1 MVFCS
6 TEVGCNGEWIMSNIL
21 LSFVEKEIVSNI
33 PKIYNKLKQMFHDLQ
48 FQTEE
53 ELGIVYQE
61 YLQFTY
67 EKYSTIKTLLYKN
80 EGKFLYDFYEH
91 VYLDDNNSD
100 LIDTTNTELIFEKT
114 SNVILT
120 GTGGIGKSMLVKHVF
135 VNQIQQ
141 ATSIPIFIELKSLN
155 DFEFSENELVD
166 FIYQEVR
173 NHHLNLVKE
182 YFTGTLDAGRYT
194 IIFDGLDEVNPTKR
208 SWLDEEIKKFV
219 TLYNNNRYIL
229 SSRPS
234 EEFIG
239 WNQFSEYEIKKLN
252 KNQALALINKLNYD
266 DRVKRRFYRELKS
279 YLYDTHKSFASIPLL
294 LTIML
299 MTYEA
304 GASIPNNLTD
314 FYNQAFYTLYQ
325 RHDAS
330 KSGYKRELKAKLT
343 PEEFRNILAY
353 IGLKTFFEGK
363 VDFDRTTLDDIITKY
378 CLKNNLELKTND
390 IVYDATHSA
399 CMMLQEGV
407 SLKFSHR
414 SFQEYFAAVG
424 VNQLDDKLQKQI
436 LIKWSEA
443 DRNNITA
450 HRTFMNALF
459 TIQKE
464 RTFKNLCIPIIE
476 SMDEKYKRM
485 GDISERVGVC
495 FNYFIREKDSRENKL
510 ELRFLLTNE
519 VHFYFSLQFLI
530 FNNIGV
536 DILSISDYESI
547 EKLEASIVSNWETDK
562 RKYYNE
568 LTEVEK
574 NLINKWVNG
583 WYFSRHNYLKEWSI
597 KFIEETTTQKRSLQN
612 IIDSI

>member
-1 MVFCS
+1 M
-6 TEVGCNGEWIMSNIL
+6 NNIL
-21 LSFVEKEIVSNI
+21 LSTIEKEIVTNV
-33 PKIYNKLKQMFHDLQ
+33 PKIFNKLKQISHDLQ
-48 FQTEE
+48 FKTEE
-53 ELGIVYQE
+53 ELGTVYQE

-67 EKYSTIKTLLYKN
+67 DKYSTIKTLLYKN

-100 LIDTTNTELIFEKT
+100 LVETANTELIFKKT

-120 GTGGIGKSMLVKHVF
+120 GTGGIGKSMLVKHIF
-135 VNQIQQ
+135 INQIQQ

-155 DFEFSENELVD
+155 EFDFSENELVD
-166 FIYQEVR
+166 FIYQEIRV
-173 NHHLNLVKE
+173 HHLNLEKKD
-182 YFTGTLDAGRYT
+182 FKATLDAGRYT

-208 SWLDEEIKKFV
+208 SWLDKEIKKFV
-219 TLYNNNRYIL
+219 TLYSSNRYVL

-239 WNQFSEYEIKKLN
+239 WNQFAEYEIKKLN
-252 KNQALALINKLNYD
+252 KEQALALINKLNYD
-266 DRVKRRFYRELKS
+266 EKVKRRFYKELKAH
-279 YLYDTHKSFASIPLL
+279 LYDTHESFASIPLL

-378 CLKNNLELKTND
+378 CLKNNFELKTND

-424 VNQLDDKLQKQI
+424 INQLDDRLQKQI

-464 RTFKNLCIPIIE
+464 RTYKNLCIPIIE
-476 SMDEKYKRM
+476 RMDEKYSRM
-485 GDISERVGVC
+485 GDITEKIVTC
-495 FNYFIREKDSRENKL
+495 FNHFICSKDSRENKL

-530 FNNIGV
+530 FANLGV

-547 EKLEASIVSNWETDK
+547 EKLEASIVSNWKIDE
-562 RKYYNE
+562 RKYYNM
-568 LTEVEK
+568 LTDDEK
-574 NLINKWVNG
+574 CLINKWVNG

>member
-1 MVFCS
+1 
-6 TEVGCNGEWIMSNIL
+6 MSIPVP
-21 LSFVEKEIVSNI
+21 FGDIIEKEVITNI
-33 PKIYNKLKQMFHDLQ
+33 PKIYQKLKQIYKDLQ
-48 FQTEE
+48 FKTEE
-53 ELGIVYQE
+53 ELGVVYQN
-61 YLQFTY
+61 YLKLTY
-67 EKYSTIKTLLYKN
+67 DKYSKVKTLLYKN
-80 EGKFLYDFYEH
+80 EGKFIYDFYEH
-91 VYLDDNNSD
+91 VYLSSAD
-100 LIDTTNTELIFEKT
+100 LEKLETDNTEQLFNKS
-114 SNVILT
+114 SNIILT
-120 GTGGIGKSMLVKHVF
+120 GTGGIGKSMLVKHIF
-135 VNQIQQ
+135 INQIQQ

-155 DFEFSENELVD
+155 DFEFLENRLID
-166 FIYQEVR
+166 FIYQEIR
-173 NHHLNLVKE
+173 NHHLDLEKQ
-182 YFTGTLDAGRYT
+182 YFEVTLNAGRYT
-194 IIFDGLDEVNPTKR
+194 IIFDGLDEVNPSKR
-208 SWLDEEIKKFV
+208 SWLDREIKEFV
-219 TLYNNNRYIL
+219 TLYNENRYVL

-239 WNQFSEYEIKKLN
+239 WNQFIEYKISKMDKV
-252 KNQALALINKLNYD
+252 QALALINKLKYD
-266 DRVKRRFYRELKS
+266 EKVKKLFYKELKS
-279 YLYDTHKSFASIPLL
+279 HLYDTHKSFASIPLL

-353 IGLKTFFEGK
+353 IGLKTFFDGK

-378 CLKNNLELKTND
+378 CLKNNFELKTND

-424 VNQLDDKLQKQI
+424 INQLDDKLQRQI
-436 LIKWSEA
+436 LVKWSEA
-443 DRNNITA
+443 DRNNIRS

-464 RTFKNLCIPIIE
+464 RTYKNLCIPIIE
-476 SMDEKYKRM
+476 SMDEKYRRM
-485 GDISERVGVC
+485 GDITEKISTC
-495 FNYFIREKDSRENKL
+495 FKYFLCSKDNRENKP

-519 VHFYFSLQFLI
+519 VYYYFSLQFLI
-530 FNNIGV
+530 FDNIGV
-536 DILSISDYESI
+536 DILSISDFESI
-547 EKLEASIVSNWETDK
+547 KKLEASIVSNWKIDERKNYNMLTDD
-562 RKYYNE
+562 
-568 LTEVEK
+568 EK
-574 NLINKWVNG
+574 CLINKWVNG

>member
-1 MVFCS
+1 
-6 TEVGCNGEWIMSNIL
+6 MSIPVP
-21 LSFVEKEIVSNI
+21 FGDIIEKEVITNI
-33 PKIYNKLKQMFHDLQ
+33 PKIYQKLKQIYKDLQ
-48 FQTEE
+48 FKTEE
-53 ELGIVYQE
+53 ELGVVYQN
-61 YLQFTY
+61 YLKFTY
-67 EKYSTIKTLLYKN
+67 DKYSKVKTLLYKN
-80 EGKFLYDFYEH
+80 EGKFIYDFYEH
-91 VYLDDNNSD
+91 VYLSSSD
-100 LIDTTNTELIFEKT
+100 LEKLETDNTEQIFNKS
-114 SNVILT
+114 SNIILT
-120 GTGGIGKSMLVKHVF
+120 GTGGIGKSMLVKHIF
-135 VNQIQQ
+135 INQIQQ

-155 DFEFSENELVD
+155 DFEFLDNRLVD
-166 FIYQEVR
+166 FIYQENR
-173 NHHLNLVKE
+173 NHHLDLEKQ
-182 YFTGTLDAGRYT
+182 YFEVTLNAGRYT
-194 IIFDGLDEVNPTKR
+194 IIFDGLDEVNPSKR
-208 SWLDEEIKKFV
+208 SWLDREIKEFV
-219 TLYNNNRYIL
+219 TLYNENRYVL

-239 WNQFSEYEIKKLN
+239 WNQFIEYEISKMDKV
-252 KNQALALINKLNYD
+252 QALALINKLNYD
-266 DRVKRRFYRELKS
+266 EKVKKRFYKELKGH
-279 YLYDTHKSFASIPLL
+279 LYDTHKSFASIPLL

-378 CLKNNLELKTND
+378 CLKYNLELKTND

-436 LIKWSEA
+436 LIRWSEA
-443 DRNNITA
+443 DRNNIRS

-476 SMDEKYKRM
+476 SMDEKYRRM
-485 GDISERVGVC
+485 GDTTERISTC
-495 FNYFIREKDSRENKL
+495 FKYFICSKDSRENKL
-510 ELRFLLTNE
+510 ELGFLLTNE

-530 FNNIGV
+530 FDNIGV
-536 DILSISDYESI
+536 DILSISNYESI
-547 EKLEASIVSNWETDK
+547 EKLEASIVSNWEIDK
-562 RKYYNE
+562 RKYYNQ

>member
-1 MVFCS
+1 
-6 TEVGCNGEWIMSNIL
+6 MSIPVP
-21 LSFVEKEIVSNI
+21 FGDIIEKEVITNI
-33 PKIYNKLKQMFHDLQ
+33 PKIYQKLKQIYKDLQ
-48 FQTEE
+48 FKTEE
-53 ELGIVYQE
+53 ELGVVYQN
-61 YLQFTY
+61 YLKFTY
-67 EKYSTIKTLLYKN
+67 DKYSKVKTLLYKN
-80 EGKFLYDFYEH
+80 EGKFIYDFYEH
-91 VYLDDNNSD
+91 VYLSSSD
-100 LIDTTNTELIFEKT
+100 LEKLETDNTEQIFNKS
-114 SNVILT
+114 SNIILT
-120 GTGGIGKSMLVKHVF
+120 GTGGIGKSMLVKHIF
-135 VNQIQQ
+135 INQIQQ
-141 ATSIPIFIELKSLN
+141 AISIPIFIELKSLN
-155 DFEFSENELVD
+155 DFEFLDNRLVD
-166 FIYQEVR
+166 FIYQEIR
-173 NHHLNLVKE
+173 NHHLDLEKQ
-182 YFTGTLDAGRYT
+182 YFEVTLNAGRYT
-194 IIFDGLDEVNPTKR
+194 IIFDGLDEVNPSKR
-208 SWLDEEIKKFV
+208 SWLDREIKEFV
-219 TLYNNNRYIL
+219 TLYNENRYVL

-239 WNQFSEYEIKKLN
+239 WNQFIEYEIRKMDKV
-252 KNQALALINKLNYD
+252 QALALINKLNYD
-266 DRVKRRFYRELKS
+266 EKVKKRFYKELKGH
-279 YLYDTHKSFASIPLL
+279 LYDTHKSFASIPLL

-378 CLKNNLELKTND
+378 CLKYNLELKTND

-436 LIKWSEA
+436 LIRWSEA
-443 DRNNITA
+443 DRNNIRS

-476 SMDEKYKRM
+476 SMDEKYRRM
-485 GDISERVGVC
+485 GDTTERISTC
-495 FNYFIREKDSRENKL
+495 FKYFICSKDSRENKL
-510 ELRFLLTNE
+510 ELGFLLTNE

-530 FNNIGV
+530 FDNIGV
-536 DILSISDYESI
+536 DILSISNYESI
-547 EKLEASIVSNWETDK
+547 EKLEASIVSNWEIDK
-562 RKYYNE
+562 RKYYNQ

>member
-1 MVFCS
+1 
-6 TEVGCNGEWIMSNIL
+6 MSIPVP
-21 LSFVEKEIVSNI
+21 FGDIIEKEVITNI
-33 PKIYNKLKQMFHDLQ
+33 PKIYQKLKQIYKDLQ
-48 FQTEE
+48 FKTEE
-53 ELGIVYQE
+53 ELGVVYQN
-61 YLQFTY
+61 YLKFTY
-67 EKYSTIKTLLYKN
+67 DKYSKVKTLLYKN
-80 EGKFLYDFYEH
+80 EGKFIYDFYEH
-91 VYLDDNNSD
+91 VYLSSAD
-100 LIDTTNTELIFEKT
+100 LEKLETDNTEQIFNKS
-114 SNVILT
+114 SNIILT
-120 GTGGIGKSMLVKHVF
+120 GTGGIGKSMLVKHIF
-135 VNQIQQ
+135 INQIQQ

-155 DFEFSENELVD
+155 DFEFLDNRLID
-166 FIYQEVR
+166 FIYQEIR
-173 NHHLNLVKE
+173 NHHLDLEKQ
-182 YFTGTLDAGRYT
+182 YFEVTLNAGRYT
-194 IIFDGLDEVNPTKR
+194 IIFDGLDEVNPSKR
-208 SWLDEEIKKFV
+208 SWLDREIKEFV
-219 TLYNNNRYIL
+219 TLYNENRYVL

-239 WNQFSEYEIKKLN
+239 WNQFIEYEISKMDKV
-252 KNQALALINKLNYD
+252 QALALINKLNYD
-266 DRVKRRFYRELKS
+266 EKVKKRFHKELKGH
-279 YLYDTHKSFASIPLL
+279 LYDTHKSFASIPLL

-363 VDFDRTTLDDIITKY
+363 VDFDRTTLDEIITKY
-378 CLKNNLELKTND
+378 CFKNNLELKTND

-443 DRNNITA
+443 DRNNIVA
-450 HRTFMNALF
+450 HKTFMNALF
-459 TIQKE
+459 KIQKE
-464 RTFKNLCIPIIE
+464 RTYKNLCIPIIE
-476 SMDEKYKRM
+476 SMDEKYRRM
-485 GDISERVGVC
+485 GDITEKIVTC
-495 FNYFIREKDSRENKL
+495 FNYFICRKDSRENKL
-510 ELRFLLTNE
+510 ELHFLLTKE
-519 VHFYFSLQFLI
+519 VNFYFSLQFLI
-530 FNNIGV
+530 FDNIGV
-536 DILSISDYESI
+536 DILSISEYESI
-547 EKLEASIVSNWETDK
+547 EKLEASIVSNWEIDK
-562 RKYYNE
+562 RKYYNR

-574 NLINKWVNG
+574 NLINKWVND
-583 WYFSRHNYLKEWSI
+583 WYFRRHNYLKEWSI
-597 KFIEETTTQKRSLQN
+597 KFIEETTTKKRSLQN

>member
-1 MVFCS
+1 
-6 TEVGCNGEWIMSNIL
+6 MSIPVP
-21 LSFVEKEIVSNI
+21 FGDIIEKEVITNI
-33 PKIYNKLKQMFHDLQ
+33 PKIYQKLKQIYKDLQ
-48 FQTEE
+48 FKTEE
-53 ELGIVYQE
+53 ELGVVYQN
-61 YLQFTY
+61 YLKFTY
-67 EKYSTIKTLLYKN
+67 DKYSKVKTLLYKN
-80 EGKFLYDFYEH
+80 EGKFIYDFHEH
-91 VYLDDNNSD
+91 VYLSSSD
-100 LIDTTNTELIFEKT
+100 LEKLETDNTEQIFNKS
-114 SNVILT
+114 SNIILT
-120 GTGGIGKSMLVKHVF
+120 GTGGIGKSMLVKHIF
-135 VNQIQQ
+135 INQIQQ
-141 ATSIPIFIELKSLN
+141 AISIPIFIELKSLN
-155 DFEFSENELVD
+155 DFEFLDNRLVD
-166 FIYQEVR
+166 FIYQEIR
-173 NHHLNLVKE
+173 NHHLDLEKQ
-182 YFTGTLDAGRYT
+182 YFEVTLNAGRYT
-194 IIFDGLDEVNPTKR
+194 IIFDGLDEVNPSKR
-208 SWLDEEIKKFV
+208 SWLDREIKEFV
-219 TLYNNNRYIL
+219 TLYNENRYVL

-239 WNQFSEYEIKKLN
+239 WNQFIEYEISKMDKV
-252 KNQALALINKLNYD
+252 QALALINKLNYD
-266 DRVKRRFYRELKS
+266 EKVKKRFYKELKGH
-279 YLYDTHKSFASIPLL
+279 LYDTHKSFASIPLL

-378 CLKNNLELKTND
+378 CLKYNLELKTND

-436 LIKWSEA
+436 LIRWSEA
-443 DRNNITA
+443 DRNNIRS

-476 SMDEKYKRM
+476 SMDEKYRRM
-485 GDISERVGVC
+485 GDTTERISTC
-495 FNYFIREKDSRENKL
+495 FKYFICSKDSRENKL
-510 ELRFLLTNE
+510 ELGFLLTNE

-530 FNNIGV
+530 FDNIGV
-536 DILSISDYESI
+536 DILSISNYESI
-547 EKLEASIVSNWETDK
+547 EKLEASIVSNWEIDK
-562 RKYYNE
+562 RKYYNQ

>member
-1 MVFCS
+1 
-6 TEVGCNGEWIMSNIL
+6 MSIPVP
-21 LSFVEKEIVSNI
+21 FGDIIEKEVITNI
-33 PKIYNKLKQMFHDLQ
+33 PKIYQKLKQIYKDLQ
-48 FQTEE
+48 FKTEE
-53 ELGIVYQE
+53 ELGVVYQN
-61 YLQFTY
+61 YLKFTY
-67 EKYSTIKTLLYKN
+67 DKYSKVKTLLYKN
-80 EGKFLYDFYEH
+80 EGKFIYDFYEH
-91 VYLDDNNSD
+91 VYLSSSD
-100 LIDTTNTELIFEKT
+100 LEKLETDNTEQIFNKS
-114 SNVILT
+114 SNIILT
-120 GTGGIGKSMLVKHVF
+120 GTGGIGKSMLVKHIF
-135 VNQIQQ
+135 INQIQQ

-155 DFEFSENELVD
+155 DFEFLDNRLVD
-166 FIYQEVR
+166 FIYQEIR
-173 NHHLNLVKE
+173 NHHLDLEKQ
-182 YFTGTLDAGRYT
+182 YFEVTLNAGRYT
-194 IIFDGLDEVNPTKR
+194 IIFDGLDEVNPSKR
-208 SWLDEEIKKFV
+208 SWLDREIKEFV
-219 TLYNNNRYIL
+219 TLYNENRYVL

-239 WNQFSEYEIKKLN
+239 WNQFIEYEISKMDKV
-252 KNQALALINKLNYD
+252 QALALINKLNYD
-266 DRVKRRFYRELKS
+266 EKVKKRFYKELKGH
-279 YLYDTHKSFASIPLL
+279 LYDTHKSFASIPLL

-378 CLKNNLELKTND
+378 CLKYNLELKTND

-436 LIKWSEA
+436 LIRWSEA
-443 DRNNITA
+443 DRNNIRS

-464 RTFKNLCIPIIE
+464 RTFKNLCISIIE
-476 SMDEKYKRM
+476 SMDEKYRRM
-485 GDISERVGVC
+485 GDTTERISTC
-495 FNYFIREKDSRENKL
+495 FKYFICSKDSRENKL
-510 ELRFLLTNE
+510 ELGFLLTNE

-530 FNNIGV
+530 FDNIGV
-536 DILSISDYESI
+536 DILSISNYESI
-547 EKLEASIVSNWETDK
+547 EKLEASIVSNWEIDK
-562 RKYYNE
+562 RKYYNQ

>member
-1 MVFCS
+1 
-6 TEVGCNGEWIMSNIL
+6 MSIPVP
-21 LSFVEKEIVSNI
+21 FGDIIEKEVITNI
-33 PKIYNKLKQMFHDLQ
+33 PKIYQKLKQIYKDLQ
-48 FQTEE
+48 FKTEE
-53 ELGIVYQE
+53 ELGVVYQN
-61 YLQFTY
+61 YLKFTY
-67 EKYSTIKTLLYKN
+67 DKYSKVKTLLYKN
-80 EGKFLYDFYEH
+80 EGKFIYDFYEH
-91 VYLDDNNSD
+91 VYLSSSD
-100 LIDTTNTELIFEKT
+100 LEKLETDNTEQIFNKS
-114 SNVILT
+114 SNIILT
-120 GTGGIGKSMLVKHVF
+120 GTGGIGKSMLVKHIF
-135 VNQIQQ
+135 INQIQQ
-141 ATSIPIFIELKSLN
+141 ATSIPIFVELKSLN
-155 DFEFSENELVD
+155 DFEFLDNRLVD
-166 FIYQEVR
+166 FIYQEIR
-173 NHHLNLVKE
+173 NHHLDLEKQ
-182 YFTGTLDAGRYT
+182 YFEVTLNAGRYT
-194 IIFDGLDEVNPTKR
+194 IIFDGLDEVNPSKR
-208 SWLDEEIKKFV
+208 SWLDREIKEFV
-219 TLYNNNRYIL
+219 TLYNENRYVL

-239 WNQFSEYEIKKLN
+239 WNQFIEYEISKMDKV
-252 KNQALALINKLNYD
+252 QALALINKLNYD
-266 DRVKRRFYRELKS
+266 EKVKKRFYKELKGH
-279 YLYDTHKSFASIPLL
+279 LYDTHKSFASIPLL

-378 CLKNNLELKTND
+378 CLKYNLELKTND

-436 LIKWSEA
+436 LIRWSEA
-443 DRNNITA
+443 DRNNIRS

-476 SMDEKYKRM
+476 SMDEKYRRM
-485 GDISERVGVC
+485 GDTTERISTC
-495 FNYFIREKDSRENKL
+495 FKYFICSKDSRENKL
-510 ELRFLLTNE
+510 ELGFLLTNE

-530 FNNIGV
+530 FDNIGV
-536 DILSISDYESI
+536 DILSISNYESI
-547 EKLEASIVSNWETDK
+547 EKLEASIVSNWEIDK
-562 RKYYNE
+562 RKYYNQ

>member
-1 MVFCS
+1 
-6 TEVGCNGEWIMSNIL
+6 MSIPVP
-21 LSFVEKEIVSNI
+21 FGDIIEKEVITNI
-33 PKIYNKLKQMFHDLQ
+33 PKIYQKLKQIYKDLQ
-48 FQTEE
+48 FKTEE
-53 ELGIVYQE
+53 EVGVVYQN
-61 YLQFTY
+61 YLKFTY
-67 EKYSTIKTLLYKN
+67 DKYSKVKTLLYKN
-80 EGKFLYDFYEH
+80 EGKFIYDFYEH
-91 VYLDDNNSD
+91 VYLNSAD
-100 LIDTTNTELIFEKT
+100 LEKLETDNTEQIFNKS
-114 SNVILT
+114 SNIILT
-120 GTGGIGKSMLVKHVF
+120 GTGGIGKSMLVKHIF
-135 VNQIQQ
+135 INQIQQ

-155 DFEFSENELVD
+155 DFEFLDNRLID
-166 FIYQEVR
+166 FIYQEIR
-173 NHHLNLVKE
+173 NHHLDLEKQ
-182 YFTGTLDAGRYT
+182 YFEVTLNAGRYT
-194 IIFDGLDEVNPTKR
+194 IIFDGLDEVNPSKR
-208 SWLDEEIKKFV
+208 SWLDREIKEFV
-219 TLYNNNRYIL
+219 TLYNENRYIL

-239 WNQFSEYEIKKLN
+239 WNQFIEYEISKMDKV
-252 KNQALALINKLNYD
+252 QALALINKLKYD
-266 DRVKRRFYRELKS
+266 EKVKKRFHKELKGH
-279 YLYDTHKSFASIPLL
+279 LYDTHKSFASIPLL

-353 IGLKTFFEGK
+353 IGLKTFFDGK

-378 CLKNNLELKTND
+378 CLKNNFELKTND
-390 IVYDATHSA
+390 IVYDATHNA

-424 VNQLDDKLQKQI
+424 INQLDDKLQRQI
-436 LIKWSEA
+436 LVKWSEA
-443 DRNNITA
+443 DRNNIRS

-476 SMDEKYKRM
+476 SMDEKYRRM
-485 GDISERVGVC
+485 GDITERISTC
-495 FNYFIREKDSRENKL
+495 FKFFICSKDNRENKL
-510 ELRFLLTNE
+510 ELGFLLTNE
-519 VHFYFSLQFLI
+519 VYFYFSLQFLI
-530 FNNIGV
+530 FDNIGV
-536 DILSISDYESI
+536 DILSISDFESI
-547 EKLEASIVSNWETDK
+547 KKLEASIVSNWKIDESKNYNMLTDD
-562 RKYYNE
+562 
-568 LTEVEK
+568 EK
-574 NLINKWVNG
+574 CLINKWVNG

>member
-1 MVFCS
+1 
-6 TEVGCNGEWIMSNIL
+6 MSIPVP
-21 LSFVEKEIVSNI
+21 FGDIIEKEVITNI
-33 PKIYNKLKQMFHDLQ
+33 PKIYQKLKQIYKDLQ
-48 FQTEE
+48 FKTEE
-53 ELGIVYQE
+53 ELGVVYQN

-67 EKYSTIKTLLYKN
+67 EKYSTVKTLLYKN

-100 LIDTTNTELIFEKT
+100 LIETTNTELIFEKT

-135 VNQIQQ
+135 INQIQQ

-239 WNQFSEYEIKKLN
+239 WNQFAEYGIKKLN

-495 FNYFIREKDSRENKL
+495 FNYFICEKDSRENKL

-547 EKLEASIVSNWETDK
+547 EKLEASIVSNWEIDK